1 MGEVKGSTQIMWERN
16 TSRGESSPDPG
27 HDLVRLIFS
36 WSFHDIMNHNLFAD
50 KVKTIPDRF
59 SGLTDYL
66 EAFRLPLL
74 EEMREEMSTNL
85 VDALSSSR
93 HFPIDAV
100 RALPVRKDKS
110 GGAQASPSM
119 YRLTVARGR
128 GRRHGAR
135 DFPCTGDVVLL
146 SDATSPCRRPAD
158 LTRDGRSCCLAHVR
172 YVNDSALALEMVAAS
187 ERLEQQA
194 STRYVFGVSLI
205 SLIPYERIWRCLD
218 YAAAVQRKP
227 ALVRVVAGDVDDGH
241 DMADAILS
249 CISATQ
255 PGGGDDGESK
265 FSLIWGPPGTGKT
278 KTISVLLLLMS
289 QQSAA
294 GCRVLTCA
302 PTNTAI
308 RQVASR
314 LLELRKQQHPSGAS
328 DDGGGCLGDLLLFGN
343 RQRMSIA
350 TGSSLDD
357 IFLDTRLN
365 RLRACF
371 SPDTGWRQCLR
382 SVEVFLSGRPR
393 WWLHEDRRRNQVTFT
408 GRSRFHQILQR
419 LSSCFRTIMLHV
431 PRAIIMESNYIN
443 IFALIDMLQGF
454 SRLLDWMCCMCS
466 GNEREACNEK
476 LERYKVDI
484 LFLTR
489 ALNRGLKLPL
499 TRSEKQIMEFCFESA
514 SLVFCTVS
522 GSAKMLGQ
530 RMDLLLIDEAAQLKE
545 CESLIPLQLYGLK
558 HAVLIGD
565 ECQLPATVKSKVA
578 ASALLGRSMFERL
591 SLQGHKKHLLNIHS
605 KILDGPNVMQGGH
618 ERSYLEGA
626 MFGPYSFINI
636 DGREESGRS
645 KRNMAEVAAAQV
657 EAIQR
662 AIGDMKAMRPL
673 ALRVNSVDGFQGS
686 EEDIIILSTVRSNSK
701 ASIGFLSER
710 RRANVALTRARH
722 CLWILGN
729 AATLHGSGSIW
740 AELVRDAEKRG
751 CLFNWNDGTSAASS
765 PVTPPPLG
773 AGVVGYEQGGGHQA
787 HAADAAGFW
796 TLLRLD
802 TLRGGAKRITTMVV
816 GWGTRQAARV
826 VACLEEVTRGE
837 LGLKEVFNW
846 WCPRTGSARVID
858 SRKN

>member
-59 SGLTDYL
+59 SGLMDYL

-110 GGAQASPSM
+110 GDAQASPSM
-119 YRLTVARGR
+119 YRLIVARGR

-172 YVNDSALALEMVAAS
+172 YANDSALALEMVAAS

-194 STRYVFGVSLI
+194 STRYAFGVSLI

-241 DMADAILS
+241 DMRLPAS
-249 CISATQ
+249 
-255 PGGGDDGESK
+255 
-265 FSLIWGPPGTGKT
+265 PPPPCWRRGYPRSGSGKT

-591 SLQGHKKHLLNIHS
+591 SLQGHKKHLLNIQYRMHPSISIFPNTSFYSS

-645 KRNMAEVAAAQV
+645 KRNMAEVAA
-657 EAIQR
+657 
-662 AIGDMKAMRPL
+662 MRPL

-686 EEDIIILSTVRSNSK
+686 EEDIIILSTV
-701 ASIGFLSER
+701 
-710 RRANVALTRARH
+710 RH

-826 VACLEEVTRGE
+826 VACLEEQRGVQ
-837 LGLKEVFNW
+837 LVV
-846 WCPRTGSARVID
+846 PRDRERAGD
-858 SRKN
+858 

>member
-1 MGEVKGSTQIMWERN
+1 
-16 TSRGESSPDPG
+16 
-27 HDLVRLIFS
+27 
-36 WSFHDIMNHNLFAD
+36 
-50 KVKTIPDRF
+50 
-59 SGLTDYL
+59 
-66 EAFRLPLL
+66 
-74 EEMREEMSTNL
+74 
-85 VDALSSSR
+85 
-93 HFPIDAV
+93 
-100 RALPVRKDKS
+100 
-110 GGAQASPSM
+110 
-119 YRLTVARGR
+119 
-128 GRRHGAR
+128 
-135 DFPCTGDVVLL
+135 
-146 SDATSPCRRPAD
+146 
-158 LTRDGRSCCLAHVR
+158 
-172 YVNDSALALEMVAAS
+172 
-187 ERLEQQA
+187 
-194 STRYVFGVSLI
+194 
-205 SLIPYERIWRCLD
+205 
-218 YAAAVQRKP
+218 
-227 ALVRVVAGDVDDGH
+227 
-241 DMADAILS
+241 
-249 CISATQ
+249 
-255 PGGGDDGESK
+255 
-265 FSLIWGPPGTGKT
+265 
-278 KTISVLLLLMS
+278 MS

-565 ECQLPATVKSKVA
+565 ECQLPATVKSKVRTFFMRGA
-578 ASALLGRSMFERL
+578 IWSCRL
-591 SLQGHKKHLLNIHS
+591 HISFSFSLNL
-605 KILDGPNVMQGGH
+605 
-618 ERSYLEGA
+618 
-626 MFGPYSFINI
+626 
-636 DGREESGRS
+636 
-645 KRNMAEVAAAQV
+645 
-657 EAIQR
+657 
-662 AIGDMKAMRPL
+662 
-673 ALRVNSVDGFQGS
+673 
-686 EEDIIILSTVRSNSK
+686 
-701 ASIGFLSER
+701 
-710 RRANVALTRARH
+710 
-722 CLWILGN
+722 
-729 AATLHGSGSIW
+729 
-740 AELVRDAEKRG
+740 
-751 CLFNWNDGTSAASS
+751 
-765 PVTPPPLG
+765 
-773 AGVVGYEQGGGHQA
+773 
-787 HAADAAGFW
+787 
-796 TLLRLD
+796 
-802 TLRGGAKRITTMVV
+802 
-816 GWGTRQAARV
+816 
-826 VACLEEVTRGE
+826 
-837 LGLKEVFNW
+837 
-846 WCPRTGSARVID
+846 
-858 SRKN
+858 